1 MKRFRWLPI
10 VLLAACS
17 SKPPPEFAP
26 DPGLVAR
33 IDEIRILPRDGW
45 VCPGQSIVTDYEAV
59 LNDGTTIPF
68 ARDYDEDHPPAL
80 HVVFL
85 RRTSAEAEP
94 QGDGDWSTHS
104 DPLLSAVD
112 GFRLRAELRSR
123 PGLAASATVAPDY
136 SCLPHTFRFVGRTG
150 PRGRS
155 GFSGPDVLVRL
166 DVLASP
172 FYERVL
178 VAGIEVGDAPP
189 FYVMHDADAV
199 PPADWFVVESVG
211 GRGGRGENG
220 EEGVEGVDGQDGCP
234 GSPGGAGGAGSNGGP
249 GGAGGSGGPIT
260 VIVPT
265 DEPFLAGLVDA
276 RSPGGRGGAGGSGG
290 DGGPGGAGGEGLS
303 RQGRTCADGQRGPS
317 GAEGADGR
325 DGTRG
330 PPGTRPR
337 VITVS
342 PGDVFGTRV
351 PFSLQALIDF
361 SRR

>member
-1 MKRFRWLPI
+1 MKCLRWVPI
-10 VLLAACS
+10 VLLVACS
-17 SKPPPEFAP
+17 SKPPPDFAP
-26 DPGLVAR
+26 DPGLVSR
-33 IDEIRILPRDGW
+33 IDEIRIMPREEW
-45 VCPGQSIVTDYEAV
+45 ACPGKAIVTDYEAV
-59 LNDGTTIPF
+59 LDDGTTIPF
-68 ARDYDEDHPPAL
+68 AREYDDDRPPAL

-94 QGDGDWSTHS
+94 QGDGDWNAHA
-104 DPLLSAVD
+104 DPLLSAMD
-112 GFRLRAELRSR
+112 GFRLRAELRAR
-123 PGLAASATVAPDY
+123 PALAASVSVAPDY
-136 SCLPHTFRFVGRTG
+136 SCQPHTFRFVGRTG

-155 GFSGPDVLVRL
+155 GYSGPDVLVRV
-166 DVLASP
+166 DVLRSP
-172 FYERVL
+172 FYDRVL

-220 EEGVEGVDGQDGCP
+220 ADGAEGVKGRDGCP

-260 VIVPT
+260 IIVST
-265 DEPFLAGLVDA
+265 DVPFLAGLVDA
-276 RSPGGRGGAGGSGG
+276 RSTGGRGGAGGGG
-290 DGGPGGAGGEGLS
+290 VDGGPGGAGGEGLS
-303 RQGRTCADGQRGPS
+303 REGRACADGPR
-317 GAEGADGR
+317 GADGP
-325 DGTRG
+325 DGADGSDGSGG

-351 PFSLQALIDF
+351 PFSFQAMIDF
-361 SRR
+361 